1 MELKEIRQ
9 ELQKIWARL
18 QNFTGGAI
26 TVEAEKAR
34 IFCLMALL
42 LTKEEDD
49 E

>member
-1 MELKEIRQ
+1 MELKEIQQ

-18 QNFTGGAI
+18 QNFTGGTV

-42 LTKEEDD
+42 LTKKED